1 MPNVQQIKTSIRGYN
16 LLPGQPQL
24 LAAIGKVLKL
34 DDFWAHS
41 FSLILRLRVN
51 RGWPLTDLR
60 DGLPRMA
67 KRKTKRN
74 AGRLEARRGF
84 KIRKDPMVRLAGGGP
99 RPDVPD
105 CMGLTRVCG
114 QPFLFAIARDAHT
127 IFASWNIDWPS
138 LFEKVLPVDRQVH
151 LRLYGA
157 DGLQEKSVAVEPMAM
172 MHYLTTSGLHTSYR
186 LEVGYYQP
194 ADAWHSAA
202 TSQEIVMP
210 PSAIGKAAD
219 VDLATIPFHVAF
231 QQLVNLFESD
241 SKISLAVAISRF
253 EKDMLRSEQSNPLT
267 AADKELLRDLGIS
280 LPQIAAAWR
289 RFDETDAEKL
299 VKLTREQPALEATSR
314 SREFGESSWS

>member
-1 MPNVQQIKTSIRGYN
+1 
-16 LLPGQPQL
+16 
-24 LAAIGKVLKL
+24 
-34 DDFWAHS
+34 
-41 FSLILRLRVN
+41 
-51 RGWPLTDLR
+51 
-60 DGLPRMA
+60 MA

-84 KIRKDPMVRLAGGGP
+84 KIRKDPMVRLAEGGP

-105 CMGLTRVCG
+105 CVGLARAHG
-114 QPFLFAIARDAHT
+114 QPVLFAVARDART

-172 MHYLTTSGLHTSYR
+172 MHYLTTSGLHTPYR
-186 LEVGYYQP
+186 LEIGYYQP

-210 PSAIGKAAD
+210 SAIGKTAD
-219 VDLATIPFHVAF
+219 VNLVTIPFHVAF
-231 QQLVNLFESD
+231 QQLVNLFELD
-241 SKISLAVAISRF
+241 SKIPLAVAISRF
-253 EKDMLRSEQSNPLT
+253 EKDVLSSEQSNPFI
-267 AADKELLRDLGIS
+267 AADKELLRELGIS

-299 VKLTREQPALEATSR
+299 AKLTGGQPALGATSP
-314 SREFGESSWS
+314 SRKFGESSWS

>member
-1 MPNVQQIKTSIRGYN
+1 
-16 LLPGQPQL
+16 
-24 LAAIGKVLKL
+24 
-34 DDFWAHS
+34 
-41 FSLILRLRVN
+41 
-51 RGWPLTDLR
+51 
-60 DGLPRMA
+60 MA

-74 AGRLEARRGF
+74 ARRSQGRHGF
-84 KIRKDPMVRLAGGGP
+84 KICKDPMVCLAEDGRL
-99 RPDVPD
+99 PDVHD
-105 CMGLTRVCG
+105 CMGLACVHG
-114 QPFLFAIARDAHT
+114 QPFLFSIARDART
-127 IFASWNIDWPS
+127 IFISWSIDWPS

-186 LEVGYYQP
+186 VEIGYYQP

-210 PSAIGKAAD
+210 PSAIGKTAN

-231 QQLVNLFESD
+231 QQLLNLFESD
-241 SKISLAVAISRF
+241 SKIPLAVAISRF
-253 EKDMLRSEQSNPLT
+253 EKHVLSSQSNPLT
-267 AADKELLRDLGIS
+267 AADKEVLRKLAIS
-280 LPQIAAAWR
+280 LPQITAAWR

-299 VKLTREQPALEATSR
+299 VKLAGRQPALGATSP

>member
-1 MPNVQQIKTSIRGYN
+1 
-16 LLPGQPQL
+16 
-24 LAAIGKVLKL
+24 
-34 DDFWAHS
+34 
-41 FSLILRLRVN
+41 
-51 RGWPLTDLR
+51 
-60 DGLPRMA
+60 MA

-74 AGRLEARRGF
+74 AGRLEARHGF
-84 KIRKDPMVRLAGGGP
+84 KIRKDPMVRLAEGGP
-99 RPDVPD
+99 LPDVHD
-105 CMGLTRVCG
+105 GMGLTRAHG
-114 QPFLFAIARDAHT
+114 QPLLFAIARDART
-127 IFASWNIDWPS
+127 IFASWNIDWRS

-172 MHYLTTSGLHTSYR
+172 MHYLTTSGLHTSYCV
-186 LEVGYYQP
+186 EIGYYQP

-210 PSAIGKAAD
+210 PSAIGKTAD

-241 SKISLAVAISRF
+241 SKIPLAVAISRF
-253 EKDMLRSEQSNPLT
+253 EKHVLSSEQSNPLT
-267 AADKELLRDLGIS
+267 AADKEVLRELAIS

-299 VKLTREQPALEATSR
+299 VKLTGGQPALGATSR
-314 SREFGESSWS
+314 SREFNESSWS